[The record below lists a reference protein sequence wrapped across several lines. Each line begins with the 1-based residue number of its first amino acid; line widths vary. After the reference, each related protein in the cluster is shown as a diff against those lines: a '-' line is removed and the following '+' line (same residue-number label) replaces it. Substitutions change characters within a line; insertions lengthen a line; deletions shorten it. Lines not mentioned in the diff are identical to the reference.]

1 MHKNT
6 LNQHMKTEPEDTAES
21 NAISLRTD
29 NALMSFSSPEN
40 NSGNGKSSKQSDNSD
55 KKSGKPFSFSKV
67 ERNDSQKSS
76 PSPSSAFSWSKFKFA
91 RNHSSDELPQL
102 EGNKN
107 VTSQFKKVVSESN
120 LDKFLKKPV
129 EMSYEDF
136 LKRGDNSGTD
146 IGDGDKSAISLE
158 QDTPPSTNDSEIVS
172 LSGASGESYPYSIDS
187 VCISQPGG
195 LDSQKSGFDSQTA
208 NQDQIDSQRL
218 RLDEEEAESE
228 QVNEGCSKESLNC
241 DTRKGL
247 YNERESLSEENVEK
261 PQSAKNNVFKANSI
275 YVQSGS
281 VSKSKTCDNTDTGVK
296 TEPAEVVTLIDSDE
310 DGEQLSLNSGT
321 PKSSTSNRI
330 STSKTLMK
338 PGCRVSGLR
347 KSSKK
352 NKKLVVNDVKQQN
365 LKDMF
370 SKFAHKKND
379 VPKLSRHDSVTDQ
392 DFTPESSNSTFMIKS
407 EHQRKILQS

>member
-1 MHKNT
+1 
-6 LNQHMKTEPEDTAES
+6 MKTEPEDTAES
-21 NAISLRTD
+21 NTIALKTD
-29 NALMSFSSPEN
+29 NALMSFSSPES
-40 NSGNGKSSKQSDNSD
+40 NSGNGKSSKQSDNND

-102 EGNKN
+102 EVNKN

-120 LDKFLKKPV
+120 LDKFLKKKPV

-136 LKRGDNSGTD
+136 LKRGDNSATD
-146 IGDGDKSAISLE
+146 IGEDKSAASLE
-158 QDTPPSTNDSEIVS
+158 QDTPPSTNDSEIAS

-195 LDSQKSGFDSQTA
+195 LDSQRSGFDSQTV

-218 RLDEEEAESE
+218 RLDEEESESE
-228 QVNEGCSKESLNC
+228 QVDEGCSKESLNC

-247 YNERESLSEENVEK
+247 YNDNESLSEENVEK
-261 PQSAKNNVFKANSI
+261 PHGAKNNVFKANSI
-275 YVQSGS
+275 YFQSGS

-296 TEPAEVVTLIDSDE
+296 SEPTEIVTLIDSDE

-321 PKSSTSNRI
+321 PKSSTSNCI
-330 STSKTLMK
+330 STSKVLMK

-347 KSSKK
+347 KNSKK
-352 NKKLVVNDVKQQN
+352 NGKSVVNDVKQQN

-379 VPKLSRHDSVTDQ
+379 VPKLARHGSVTDQ
-392 DFTPESSNSTFMIKS
+392 DFTPESSKSTFMIKS
-407 EHQRKILQS
+407 EHQRKLLQS

>member
-1 MHKNT
+1 
-6 LNQHMKTEPEDTAES
+6 MKTEPEETIES

-29 NALMSFSSPEN
+29 KTLVSFSSPES
-40 NSGNGKSSKQSDNSD
+40 NSGNGKSSKQSDNND

-120 LDKFLKKPV
+120 LDKFLKKKPV

-136 LKRGDNSGTD
+136 LKRGDKSGTD

-158 QDTPPSTNDSEIVS
+158 QDTPPSTNNSEIVS

-195 LDSQKSGFDSQTA
+195 LDSQRSGFDSQTV
-208 NQDQIDSQRL
+208 NQDQVDSQRL

-228 QVNEGCSKESLNC
+228 QANEGCSKESLNC
-241 DTRKGL
+241 DTRKAL
-247 YNERESLSEENVEK
+247 YNDGESLSKENVEK
-261 PQSAKNNVFKANSI
+261 PNSAKNNVFKANSI
-275 YVQSGS
+275 YFKSGS
-281 VSKSKTCDNTDTGVK
+281 VSQSKTCDNNYTGVK
-296 TEPAEVVTLIDSDE
+296 SEPAEVVTLIDSDE

-321 PKSSTSNRI
+321 PKSSTPNR
-330 STSKTLMK
+330 TSPSKVLMK

-347 KSSKK
+347 KNSKK
-352 NKKLVVNDVKQQN
+352 NSKSVGSDVKQQN

-379 VPKLSRHDSVTDQ
+379 VPKLARHDSVTDQ
-392 DFTPESSNSTFMIKS
+392 DFTPESSKSTFMIKS
-407 EHQRKILQS
+407 EHQRKLLQS